1 MTAKALRC
9 FVGIVEREFLRFLRQ
24 RSRFFASLVRPLVWL
39 VIFGTGLRSMVDLS
53 GVPPY
58 DTTVAYE
65 AYIVPG
71 LVGLILLFNGMQIA
85 LSMVFDREMGSMKV
99 LLVSPLPRGYLL
111 TCRLM
116 AGVIVAL
123 PQVYAFLAC
132 AWLWGVQPPAWGYLT
147 VLPAVVLAGLMLG
160 AVGLLLSSLVEQLEN
175 FAGVMNF
182 VIFPVFFASTALY
195 PLWRLSDTNAVL
207 AEVARLNPFSH
218 AVELVRFALYGR
230 LETTALLTTAV
241 VAVAAMALAVWRY
254 DSGRILQAPACRI
267 ALGLPGGEIGK
278 IEDVGVGNGLHDIAH
293 RGVVAGPYV
302 GLVLAHGLD
311 EEILALSGDPRDV
324 VAAGQVRTVADV
336 AAMLVNQAPCRG
348 PGAPDRSDRRSAGG
362 GGSFASVSAKV
373 RRSSSEKP
381 FTAAFMSSTLR
392 SFSRN
397 R

>member
-1 MTAKALRC
+1 MMARALRC

-53 GVPPY
+53 DIPPY
-58 DTTVAYE
+58 GTGVAYE
-65 AYIVPG
+65 DYIVPG
-71 LVGLILLFNGMQIA
+71 LVGLVLLFNGMQIA

-99 LLVSPLPRGYLL
+99 LLVSPLPRWYLL

-132 AWLWGVQPPAWGYLT
+132 AWLWGVRPPLSGYLC

-160 AVGLLLSSLVEQLEN
+160 ALGLLLSSLVEQLEN

-195 PLWRLSDTNAVL
+195 PLSRLGDANAVL

-230 LETTALLTTAV
+230 LETTALVVTVLTTF
-241 VAVAAMALAVWRY
+241 AAMALAVRRY
-254 DSGRILQAPACRI
+254 DSGRILRRQ
-267 ALGLPGGEIGK
+267 
-278 IEDVGVGNGLHDIAH
+278 
-293 RGVVAGPYV
+293 
-302 GLVLAHGLD
+302 LA
-311 EEILALSGDPRDV
+311 
-324 VAAGQVRTVADV
+324 
-336 AAMLVNQAPCRG
+336 
-348 PGAPDRSDRRSAGG
+348 
-362 GGSFASVSAKV
+362 AS
-373 RRSSSEKP
+373 
-381 FTAAFMSSTLR
+381 
-392 SFSRN
+392 
-397 R
+397 

>member
-1 MTAKALRC
+1 M
-9 FVGIVEREFLRFLRQ
+9 
-24 RSRFFASLVRPLVWL
+24 
-39 VIFGTGLRSMVDLS
+39 
-53 GVPPY
+53 
-58 DTTVAYE
+58 
-65 AYIVPG
+65 PG

-230 LETTALLTTAV
+230 LETTALLTTAL
-241 VAVAAMALAVWRY
+241 VAVAGHGACGLALRQRPHPAP
-254 DSGRILQAPACRI
+254 PACRI
-267 ALGLPGGEIGK
+267 VSALRLPGGEIGK
-278 IEDVGVGNGLHDIAH
+278 IEDIGVGNGLHDIAH

-324 VAAGQVRTVADV
+324 VAAGQVRAVADV
-336 AAMLVNQAPCRG
+336 AAMLVDQAPARG
-348 PGAPDRSDRRSAGG
+348 PGAPDRSDSAVAGG

-373 RRSSSEKP
+373 RRSSSVKP

>member
-1 MTAKALRC
+1 MMAKALRC
-9 FVGIVEREFLRFLRQ
+9 FAGIVEREFLRFLRQ
-24 RSRFFASLVRPLVWL
+24 RSRFLASLVRPLVWL

-58 DTTVAYE
+58 DTAVAYE

-218 AVELVRFALYGR
+218 AVELIRFALYGR
-230 LETTALLTTAV
+230 FETTALLTTAV
-241 VAVAAMALAVWRY
+241 VAVAAMVLAVWRY
-254 DSGRILQAPACRI
+254 DSGRILRRQ
-267 ALGLPGGEIGK
+267 
-278 IEDVGVGNGLHDIAH
+278 
-293 RGVVAGPYV
+293 
-302 GLVLAHGLD
+302 LA
-311 EEILALSGDPRDV
+311 
-324 VAAGQVRTVADV
+324 
-336 AAMLVNQAPCRG
+336 
-348 PGAPDRSDRRSAGG
+348 
-362 GGSFASVSAKV
+362 AS
-373 RRSSSEKP
+373 P
-381 FTAAFMSSTLR
+381 
-392 SFSRN
+392 
-397 R
+397 

>member
-58 DTTVAYE
+58 GTTVTYE
-65 AYIVPG
+65 EYIVPG

-99 LLVSPLPRGYLL
+99 LLVSPLPRWYLL

-132 AWLWGVQPPAWGYLT
+132 AWLWGVRPPTSGYLY

-160 AVGLLLSSLVEQLEN
+160 ALGLLLSSLVEQLEN

-195 PLWRLSDTNAVL
+195 PLSRLGEANAVL

-230 LETTALLTTAV
+230 LDDHSPARHHPDDRCRHGPCGLAL
-241 VAVAAMALAVWRY
+241 RQ
-254 DSGRILQAPACRI
+254 RPHPAPLPCRI
-267 ALGLPGGEIGK
+267 
-278 IEDVGVGNGLHDIAH
+278 V
-293 RGVVAGPYV
+293 
-302 GLVLAHGLD
+302 
-311 EEILALSGDPRDV
+311 
-324 VAAGQVRTVADV
+324 TVHI
-336 AAMLVNQAPCRG
+336 
-348 PGAPDRSDRRSAGG
+348 RRM
-362 GGSFASVSAKV
+362 
-373 RRSSSEKP
+373 P
-381 FTAAFMSSTLR
+381 H
-392 SFSRN
+392 
-397 R
+397 